1 MNINLVSEGFS
12 FMVLGMS
19 SVFLFLVIMI
29 FTLSIQG
36 RFINKFIKNEII
48 DNDNKK
54 ICFKKEN
61 NNELVAAISVAIS
74 NFKKR

>member
-36 RFINKFIKNEII
+36 RIINKFIKNEII
-48 DNDNKK
+48 DNDNKT
-54 ICFKKEN
+54 ICFKKED